1 MFILEQFRNYF
12 ISFSHQVRVCWGPPF
27 ATMTI
32 AQLWFY
38 IDFPPWFCVVL
49 SCGFESF
56 LWPGFLQ
63 LSMSTLLRLP
73 WHHTLCWPLILSV
86 GGVIL
91 FFVHSMLS
99 SWRSNINQ
107 LVWQFNLVILIL
119 NCLQHGL
126 VLVFVNCNSTC
137 FDVFGSKLNL
147 L

>member
-1 MFILEQFRNYF
+1 MFILEQFRNHF

-38 IDFPPWFCVVL
+38 IDFPLDFVWFWAVALRAFCDLVSCNWVCPLCSGCHGTTPFAGHWFWVWVVP
-49 SCGFESF
+49 F
-56 LWPGFLQ
+56 L
-63 LSMSTLLRLP
+63 
-73 WHHTLCWPLILSV
+73 
-86 GGVIL
+86 
-91 FFVHSMLS
+91 FVHSMLS

-107 LVWQFNLVILIL
+107 LVWQFNLVILKL

-126 VLVFVNCNSTC
+126 VLVFVNFNSTC